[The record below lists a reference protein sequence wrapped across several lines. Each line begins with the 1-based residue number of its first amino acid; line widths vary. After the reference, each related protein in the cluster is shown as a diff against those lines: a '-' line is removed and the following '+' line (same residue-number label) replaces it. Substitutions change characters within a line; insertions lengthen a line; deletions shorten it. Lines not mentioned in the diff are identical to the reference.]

1 MGIGGIGRTT
11 NLCCSFCGASQT
23 ERDNMIAG
31 TDAHICDECIKVC
44 MQMIEKQERLQ
55 NNNNNDIDDIEIKN
69 NNEINIASP
78 ETIKKFLD
86 SYIIGQDYAKKVL
99 SVSVYNHYKRLKYLE
114 KQTKSNDDVE
124 ISKSNVLLI
133 GPTGSGKTLLA
144 QTLAKLLNVP
154 FAIADATT
162 LTEAGYVGDDVEN
175 ILQRLIQNANGDIER
190 AQKGIIYIDE
200 IDKIGRKSESASITR
215 DVSGEGVQQALL
227 KIIEGTISSV
237 NKEGD
242 RKHPNSERYTIDTKN
257 ILFICGGA
265 FEGIEK
271 LISQR
276 LTSSTIGFMAN
287 VKSKN
292 NEQDIAKM
300 VKKVSSDDLTK
311 FGLIPELIGRLPVVA
326 VLDKLT
332 EEDLINILTKP
343 KNAIVKQY
351 EKLFEIDGAKLSFD
365 SEALKLIAKKSIKRK
380 IGARGLRSIVE
391 HILLD
396 TMYEIPTSKHKDIKV
411 IAKDNAIALEFD
423 GKLGEKRY
431 CKDIKEIAK
440 KEEKIEL
447 VKKVG

>member
-1 MGIGGIGRTT
+1 M
-11 NLCCSFCGASQT
+11 
-23 ERDNMIAG
+23 
-31 TDAHICDECIKVC
+31 
-44 MQMIEKQERLQ
+44 
-55 NNNNNDIDDIEIKN
+55 
-69 NNEINIASP
+69 
-78 ETIKKFLD
+78 
-86 SYIIGQDYAKKVL
+86 
-99 SVSVYNHYKRLKYLE
+99 
-114 KQTKSNDDVE
+114 
-124 ISKSNVLLI
+124 
-133 GPTGSGKTLLA
+133 
-144 QTLAKLLNVP
+144 
-154 FAIADATT
+154 
-162 LTEAGYVGDDVEN
+162 
-175 ILQRLIQNANGDIER
+175 
-190 AQKGIIYIDE
+190 
-200 IDKIGRKSESASITR
+200 
-215 DVSGEGVQQALL
+215 QQALL

-276 LTSSTIGFMAN
+276 ITSSTIGFMAD

-292 NEQDIAKM
+292 NEKDMAKI

-396 TMYEIPTSKHKDIKV
+396 TMYEIPTSKHKEVKV
-411 IAKDNAIALEFD
+411 VAKDNAIALEFD

-447 VKKVG
+447 VKKVS